1 MKFNRNKDIS
11 PKYLLLF
18 LSVVCIA
25 LIVVSTI
32 DPNLLRPV
40 RQYTGK
46 LITPLQQGV
55 DEVGGWI
62 SDHMKMFGNIKEL
75 QEENEELKKQVD
87 VYRTEIER
95 NQAELSE
102 LNELRSLYNLSLL
115 YPDYNMTIAR
125 VFSTNSSEWFNEFY
139 INKGLND
146 GIYEDCNVL
155 SEAGLVG
162 IVTESYDNY
171 SKVRAIIDDDSTI
184 VAEIG
189 NENVL
194 CTVEGDISTLNDGYI
209 LVKDIDKNALISEG
223 DKVITSN
230 VSDRYFYG
238 ITIGYIT
245 DITMDT
251 NNLTKSAH
259 LIPAADFSD
268 IDDLQV
274 ILDRKKEV
282 NY

>member
-1 MKFNRNKDIS
+1 MRFNRNKDIS
-11 PKYLLLF
+11 PKYLLLL
-18 LSVVCIA
+18 LSIVCIA

-46 LITPLQQGV
+46 VITPLQQGV

-62 SDHMKMFGNIKEL
+62 SDHLKMFGNIKQL

-87 VYRTEIER
+87 IYRTEIER
-95 NQAELSE
+95 NQAELAE

-125 VFSTNSSEWFNEFY
+125 VFSTNSSECFNEFY

-155 SEAGLVG
+155 CDAGLVG
-162 IVTESYDNY
+162 IVTEAYDDY

-194 CTVEGDISTLNDGYI
+194 CTVEGDISTLSEGYI